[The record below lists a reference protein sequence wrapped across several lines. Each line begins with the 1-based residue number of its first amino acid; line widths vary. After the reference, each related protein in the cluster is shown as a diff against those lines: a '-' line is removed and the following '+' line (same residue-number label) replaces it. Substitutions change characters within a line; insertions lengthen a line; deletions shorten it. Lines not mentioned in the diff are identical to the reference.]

1 MDSTKLHTLLACMG
15 LALAGAGCASTID
28 DGEPA
33 ESTAEALAAACRL
46 DIAIPA
52 AIAVPD
58 GNKFAFSFHAEGVQ
72 IYKCTLNGSSASWV
86 FQAPQADLFGN
97 HHHFVGTHY
106 AGPTWEFIDGSSV
119 VGSKVAAAT
128 PDPTAI
134 PWLLLKAV
142 SHDGDGRMAEVT
154 YVQRLETVGGL
165 APATGCDAAHADT
178 IANVDYTATYAFY
191 RAQNDDQD

>member
-1 MDSTKLHTLLACMG
+1 MSFTKLHTVFACMG
-15 LALAGAGCASTID
+15 LTLAAAGCASTID
-28 DGEPA
+28 DSEPA
-33 ESTAEALAAACRL
+33 QSTAEALVEACSVE
-46 DIAIPA
+46 IPA

-58 GNKFAFSFHAEGVQ
+58 GNRFAFSFHAEGVQ
-72 IYKCTLNGSSASWV
+72 IYKCIASGSTASWV
-86 FQAPQADLFGN
+86 FQAPQADLFGK
-97 HHHFVGTHY
+97 HHHFAGTHY

-128 PDPTAI
+128 VDATAI

-154 YVQRLETVGGL
+154 YVQRLETVGGV
-165 APATGCDAAHADT
+165 APATGCDVAHDGT

-191 RAQNDDQD
+191 RAQD

>member
-1 MDSTKLHTLLACMG
+1 MNSTKLHALLACMG
-15 LALAGAGCASTID
+15 LVLAGAGCASTID

-33 ESTAEALAAACRL
+33 ESTAEALAGACKL
-46 DIAIPA
+46 DITIPA

-58 GNKFAFSFHAEGVQ
+58 GNRFAFSFDAEGVQ
-72 IYKCTLNGSSASWV
+72 IYKCTANATGTAWSWV
-86 FQAPQADLFGN
+86 FQAPQADLFGKN
-97 HHHFVGTHY
+97 DHFVGTHY
-106 AGPTWEFIDGSSV
+106 AGPTWEFLDGSSV
-119 VGSKVAAAT
+119 KGSKVAAAT

-154 YVQRLETVGGL
+154 YIQRLETVGGL
-165 APATGCDAAHADT
+165 APATGCDVAHPDA

-191 RAQNDDQD
+191 RAQIDD